1 MDPHRRID
9 MFRNKDERP
18 DLTTTEPAP
27 PEPRGKASQDV
38 TRISAGTIVRGDIN
52 TPGPATIE
60 GKVEGCISAQGDI
73 QIGTKGEVTGEV
85 EARNITV
92 TGRVTGKL
100 YADDKVQLLS
110 GAYVDGD
117 IHSQSLKIED
127 SVYFHGGC
135 NMGEGARRRRA
146 ESVSDLTGDIRSLK
160 AA

>member
-1 MDPHRRID
+1 

-18 DLTTTEPAP
+18 ELTLTETTT
-27 PEPRGKASQDV
+27 PEPRGKNSQDL
-38 TRISAGTIVRGDIN
+38 TRISLGTTVRGDVSC
-52 TPGPATIE
+52 PGSMTIE
-60 GKVEGCISAQGDI
+60 GKVEGAISAQGDV
-73 QIGTKGEVTGEV
+73 QVGSKGEVTGEI

-92 TGRVTGKL
+92 TGRVNGKL

-110 GAYVDGD
+110 GSYVDGD

-146 ESVSDLTGDIRSLK
+146 DAQPEFSTEVKPLK